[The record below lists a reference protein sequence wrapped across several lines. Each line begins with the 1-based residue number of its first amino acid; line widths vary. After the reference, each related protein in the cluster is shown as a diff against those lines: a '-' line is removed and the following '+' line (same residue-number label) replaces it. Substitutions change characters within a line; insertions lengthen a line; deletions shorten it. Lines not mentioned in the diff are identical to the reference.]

1 MSICLDPS
9 PEQQL
14 ILASVNRL
22 LDAQFPAAR
31 LRSSAAGGDM
41 PAQSVAALAGIGAL
55 GLGLSEEQGG
65 AGFGLLED
73 VLLFVALGRHLITPS
88 ALATVMA
95 ARLATECGHKEL
107 AQSLLSGRQSV
118 CLGQPLGAWQNDEQ
132 PLPVHV
138 FDAAGADDVLLWGES
153 GLGLASLA
161 DLTLEPRTPMDRSV
175 SLHHTKVRF
184 RSLKLWR
191 SAGDTRLWLQ
201 AQLLLGAQLLGMA
214 QACTDMA
221 VAYAKLRSQFGRP
234 IGSFQA
240 VKHRCADMAV
250 RSEVLRAQLHMAT
263 LAEVRQAS
271 DADFQIAACH
281 WLAADHALANARSN
295 VQIHGGIGFAA
306 ECDAHLYV
314 LRAHLYDQIGGK
326 VDGRRLLSHRWAD
339 PL

>member
-1 MSICLDPS
+1 VSICLDPS

-22 LDAQFPAAR
+22 LDAQFPVAR
-31 LRSSAAGGDM
+31 LRSSAAGGDV

-73 VLLFVALGRHLITPS
+73 VLLFVALGRHLLTPS

-184 RSLKLWR
+184 QSLKLWR
-191 SAGDTRLWLQ
+191 SAGDTRLLLQ

-234 IGSFQA
+234 IGSVSGSQA
-240 VKHRCADMAV
+240 P
-250 RSEVLRAQLHMAT
+250 LR
-263 LAEVRQAS
+263 
-271 DADFQIAACH
+271 
-281 WLAADHALANARSN
+281 
-295 VQIHGGIGFAA
+295 
-306 ECDAHLYV
+306 
-314 LRAHLYDQIGGK
+314 
-326 VDGRRLLSHRWAD
+326 
-339 PL
+339 